1 MRDMGIVQGSA
12 EAATPLVIGYD
23 TVYVHDD
30 IQEYQETTEDGEV
43 ITSYKY
49 HEIQYTKDEYLQI
62 QADRQ
67 SKLEENVTNAQMAI
81 LELYESMEG

>member
-1 MRDMGIVQGSA
+1 MRDMGIVQGSIEMA
-12 EAATPLVIGYD
+12 IPLVIGYD

-30 IQEYQETTEDGEV
+30 IQEYQETLEDGEV

-62 QADRQ
+62 QADKQ
-67 SKLEENVTNAQMAI
+67 AKLEENVTNAQMAI